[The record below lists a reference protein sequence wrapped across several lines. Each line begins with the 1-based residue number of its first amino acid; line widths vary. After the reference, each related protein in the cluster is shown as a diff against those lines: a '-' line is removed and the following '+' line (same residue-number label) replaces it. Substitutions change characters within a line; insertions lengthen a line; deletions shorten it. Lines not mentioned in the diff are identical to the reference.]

1 MKARI
6 FETKTKTWQVEDLRL
21 QADKLA
27 LTDSDQGDLMHALID
42 CLDAR
47 ERRLIAEARLQSLQV
62 EHKDTKQLLSQ
73 VTTVVE
79 GLDKLMRRTK
89 LNEEAARKLVDKLGR
104 LLL

>member
-1 MKARI
+1 MKART

-21 QADKLA
+21 QADKLS
-27 LTDSDQGDLMHALID
+27 LTDAEQGDLMHALID

-47 ERRLIAEARLQSLQV
+47 ERQLIAEARLQSLQV
-62 EHKDTKQLLSQ
+62 EHKDNKQLLNQ

-79 GLDKLMRRTK
+79 GLDKLMRRKK
-89 LNEEAARKLVDKLGR
+89 LNDEAVRKLVDRLGR